1 MNKIVNFID
10 LHNGEEDKNKVL
22 DNVKSN
28 ISFRGSNLWIL
39 ACAIVVASVGLNVNS
54 TAVIIGA
61 MLISPLMGPIIGAG
75 FGLGI
80 YDFNLLKKSLK
91 NLFIATIVSLLV
103 STIYF
108 FLSPFKDVQSELLS
122 RTSPNI
128 YDIFI
133 AFFGGLVGV
142 IATTRVEKGN
152 PIPGVAIATAL
163 MPPLCTAGYGLAMGN
178 LKFFFGAMY
187 LYTINCVFICI
198 ATFIIVKFLKY
209 PITKQTNL
217 KRGKQVEYAITF
229 LTIVLIVPS
238 IYFAFQLFEEKKYK
252 QKVELFLKLEFIE
265 KGYTIL
271 YKKTQF
277 ISNPK
282 KIDIAFLR
290 KKLDSDEIKSLNEK
304 LKAYD
309 LKNTVLNIIQDT
321 TDLKQDILNEI
332 SFNNKTMSEKD
343 LIIVKLQSQIRAL
356 KFDNKAILSET
367 KILFPVIENIAIANH
382 VFDENKGI
390 KKVVTVILYESKN
403 DLNATEKQKLK
414 LWIKNK
420 FKTDA
425 AEIYKRE

>member
-1 MNKIVNFID
+1 M
-10 LHNGEEDKNKVL
+10 
-22 DNVKSN
+22 
-28 ISFRGSNLWIL
+28 
-39 ACAIVVASVGLNVNS
+39 
-54 TAVIIGA
+54 
-61 MLISPLMGPIIGAG
+61 
-75 FGLGI
+75 
-80 YDFNLLKKSLK
+80 
-91 NLFIATIVSLLV
+91 
-103 STIYF
+103 
-108 FLSPFKDVQSELLS
+108 
-122 RTSPNI
+122 
-128 YDIFI
+128 
-133 AFFGGLVGV
+133 
-142 IATTRVEKGN
+142 
-152 PIPGVAIATAL
+152 
-163 MPPLCTAGYGLAMGN
+163 
-178 LKFFFGAMY
+178 
-187 LYTINCVFICI
+187 
-198 ATFIIVKFLKY
+198 KFLKY

-367 KILFPVIENIAIANH
+367 KILFPEIENIAIANH